1 MSAATAKARRG
12 SWSRRRTWEELRR
25 TFSRDMGCLQL
36 PPSLVRGA
44 RLALVGGRKFWSV
57 GSERPVTRGQR
68 RPSELAR
75 LTAEDL
81 ELTPSFI

>member
-1 MSAATAKARRG
+1 VVLLPSAAA
-12 SWSRRRTWEELRR
+12 LRV
-25 TFSRDMGCLQL
+25 
-36 PPSLVRGA
+36 LVWTD
-44 RLALVGGRKFWSV
+44 LVK
-57 GSERPVTRGQR
+57 PVSTVEPDQR